1 MRLCD
6 LTKEQRTE
14 VKQRVLC
21 DRLLEGQNRTPGYS
35 ELADADELVSDKE
48 LEEAYGGTEFTLGDF
63 CCGEAC
69 DRDGVLDELKE
80 WVERELTDK
89 NFAKSKDRAEPIHWD
104 EHIGIEWAK
113 QFLLDHVKAVRP

>member
-21 DRLLEGQNRTPGYS
+21 DRLLKGQNRTAGYS

-63 CCGEAC
+63 SCGEAY

-80 WVERELTDK
+80 WAERELTDS
-89 NFAKSKDRAEPIHWD
+89 NFAKSKGVVGQIHLH
-104 EHIGIEWAK
+104 EHIGLEWAR
-113 QFLLDHVKAVRP
+113 QFLLEHIKAVRP